1 MPKSWIDRMVNSDD
15 LAHGQVVI
23 IMARWILVMAGL
35 MLAVWNPDAIGEFR
49 TQIVLVLGLA
59 VANFYM
65 HAQVLMRRP
74 VSAPVVFAASAAD
87 IAVISAIIIAQGGFE
102 SNLFVFYFPA
112 ILALSVAF
120 RTQVTF
126 TFAGAAIAIYAMIAA
141 TTFTGDDPQ
150 VIITRLLMLAGVAVC
165 GNVYWRIERDRR
177 RAAVEPLEERKP
189 RVREEIPLNQG

>member
-1 MPKSWIDRMVNSDD
+1 
-15 LAHGQVVI
+15 
-23 IMARWILVMAGL
+23 
-35 MLAVWNPDAIGEFR
+35 MLAIWDPDAIGELR

-59 VANFYM
+59 VANFYL

-74 VSAPVVFAASAAD
+74 VSAPLVFAASAAD

-126 TFAGAAIAIYAMIAA
+126 TFAGAAIATYATIAA
-141 TTFTGDDPQ
+141 ATFIGDDPQ
-150 VIITRLLMLAGVAVC
+150 VLITRLLMLAGVAVC
-165 GNVYWRIERDRR
+165 GNVFWRIERDRR
-177 RAAVEPLEERKP
+177 HAAVEPLEEPKP
-189 RVREEIPLNQG
+189 RIREEVPVN